1 MSDLYEFLKSVIIFT
16 NSMSKFWLLRAS
28 AALGYYLITSSRS
41 VSTKVGIVLTQAK
54 EAPVT
59 GLGTITVCNF

>member
-1 MSDLYEFLKSVIIFT
+1 
-16 NSMSKFWLLRAS
+16 MSKFWLLRAS
-28 AALGYYLITSSRS
+28 AALGYYLITTSRS

-59 GLGTITVCNF
+59 GLGTITVWNF